1 MSTSKK
7 QVSVLTK
14 VLIIVVIAAAVI
26 AITLFRFLGNCEA
39 LGNSIGTA
47 VAKAVGSLDGYSH
60 GTKDGKDDAINNPDT
75 KVDIENAVKNIG
87 KLEVLKGDSYCVD
100 YHEDGKDTDYSAVYM
115 IPAEFVFT
123 VDLTQA
129 TVSVSEDGSVVYIF
143 LPTPEVTFNI
153 DEENIEKALE
163 IKNKSIKYGESDGV
177 RIFLSSLKDT
187 QEKAEE
193 KLANYDS
200 LYNLAESNAL
210 RDVESFANSVSV
222 NGNSFQVHF
231 NEVKGGN

>member
-1 MSTSKK
+1 
-7 QVSVLTK
+7 
-14 VLIIVVIAAAVI
+14 
-26 AITLFRFLGNCEA
+26 
-39 LGNSIGTA
+39 
-47 VAKAVGSLDGYSH
+47 
-60 GTKDGKDDAINNPDT
+60 
-75 KVDIENAVKNIG
+75 
-87 KLEVLKGDSYCVD
+87 
-100 YHEDGKDTDYSAVYM
+100 M

-129 TVSVSEDGSVVYIF
+129 TVSVSEDGSVVHIF

-200 LYNLAESNAL
+200 LYNLAEENAL